1 MFSSIKSFGIS
12 GISSYSVEVETDIS
26 NGMPSFEIVGLP
38 DAAVK
43 ESRDRVRSAIKNCGF
58 TFPVGRITVN
68 LAPAD
73 TKKVGAVYDL
83 AVMLGILSASNQI
96 KYNFLDSGFVG
107 ELSLKGDIR
116 KVNGVLSMTIK
127 ARDMGLKSI
136 IVPFENRFEAGVIEG
151 IDVLPVK
158 TFFEVIE
165 HFSGEKIIEPYKSD
179 LSAEGAVELS
189 NLDFFEVKGQP
200 KAIRACEIAAVGEHN
215 LLLVGPPGSG
225 KSMLAKR
232 MPTILPEMSFEEA
245 IKTTEIHS
253 IAGVLKSGVALIKQR
268 PFRAP
273 HHSVSPHG
281 LSGGGVYPKPGEI
294 SLAHNGVL
302 FLDELPEYDKT
313 ALEILRQPLEDRS
326 VTVSRVA
333 GSVTF
338 PSSFMLIAAMN
349 PCKCGYRGH
358 PTRPCTCTD
367 AAAQRY
373 VNRISGPLLDR
384 FDMQVEINAVKFEDI
399 SASPSGEHSESIK
412 ARILEAIEFRNKR
425 LEALPSNIL
434 EKNRG
439 NFSSSRLT
447 PQLLELTCKITDDAK
462 KSLAMIFD
470 RTGLSARAYDK
481 ILKVSRSIA
490 DIDKSEDITEDH
502 IFEAVQY
509 RNLDRK
515 YFSR

>member
-58 TFPVGRITVN
+58 SFPVGRITVN

-215 LLLVGPPGSG
+215 LL
-225 KSMLAKR
+225 
-232 MPTILPEMSFEEA
+232 
-245 IKTTEIHS
+245 
-253 IAGVLKSGVALIKQR
+253 VL
-268 PFRAP
+268 
-273 HHSVSPHG
+273 
-281 LSGGGVYPKPGEI
+281 
-294 SLAHNGVL
+294 
-302 FLDELPEYDKT
+302 
-313 ALEILRQPLEDRS
+313 
-326 VTVSRVA
+326 
-333 GSVTF
+333 
-338 PSSFMLIAAMN
+338 
-349 PCKCGYRGH
+349 
-358 PTRPCTCTD
+358 
-367 AAAQRY
+367 
-373 VNRISGPLLDR
+373 
-384 FDMQVEINAVKFEDI
+384 
-399 SASPSGEHSESIK
+399 
-412 ARILEAIEFRNKR
+412 
-425 LEALPSNIL
+425 
-434 EKNRG
+434 
-439 NFSSSRLT
+439 
-447 PQLLELTCKITDDAK
+447 
-462 KSLAMIFD
+462 
-470 RTGLSARAYDK
+470 
-481 ILKVSRSIA
+481 
-490 DIDKSEDITEDH
+490 
-502 IFEAVQY
+502 
-509 RNLDRK
+509 
-515 YFSR
+515 